1 MLTIVLNVLGPR
13 ADIIHSPDFESGCV
27 RVLRGKATR
36 LTRAEKAALCP
47 FACGGPPGPPADGED
62 EGSFVEHLEKRCKL
76 AVEEQQYALL
86 RSIPPTSNMG
96 DRFFCLA
103 RVTFGHERNSLH
115 PMTLEQILFL
125 RQNPS
130 YWDVRTVDSV
140 RR

>member
-1 MLTIVLNVLGPR
+1 
-13 ADIIHSPDFESGCV
+13 
-27 RVLRGKATR
+27 KATR